1 MTTDQNL
8 INYMYEFVKVVA
20 SDNEMD
26 RLDTDLQEWAKDIVS
41 KMEAK

>member
-1 MTTDQNL
+1 
-8 INYMYEFVKVVA
+8 MYEFVKVVA